1 MTKGFKNW
9 ARKLSILKVKFI
21 AIFLFLSLVP
31 MLTLTFILSAQAT
44 TELKQ
49 KVIDEQS
56 HAVQIGADFIN
67 AWLNEKI
74 SSIEELIQKNPDF
87 KNGDVNNILS
97 KLTLV
102 EQSDPDVSV
111 ITYIDRNGQLTDTN
125 GAKLDGM
132 KFDNV
137 IQVMKDKKI
146 ILSNISKNA
155 ISNKYT
161 IFLEIPILGDQ
172 GEFVG
177 AIQPEIDA
185 STLLER
191 IKGIKL
197 GDSAYAY
204 LLSSDGMYI
213 AHPDEQKVGK
223 NFKAFALPEKVS
235 IYENSVFQNEHGHMA
250 YPEKEGPKSAAYSTI
265 QAAGWK
271 LIVTAPEKDVYQGI
285 KQIQIRAL
293 LVILISAIIISLIAV
308 YVASYMTR
316 PILDISNMMAKVS
329 QGDLT
334 LRLQVKGRDELEKA
348 KENINLMLSSFAEMI
363 RKITQTTEHVAAS
376 SEELTAI
383 ANDSTQSSEHI
394 VQSVD
399 DIVRGSDIQVQ
410 GSEQTSLAME
420 EMATGIQ
427 TITVSASTVADTALS
442 VVQEVTVGNQE
453 IHHAK
458 DQMARMSHT
467 VANTAS
473 MIESLETKSQA
484 IQQTVQL
491 ISEIANQTN
500 LLALNASIEA
510 ARAGEHGRGFSVVA
524 GEVRKLAEETGH
536 ATNHISSHI
545 HEILR
550 SINQAAASMKDGL
563 TEVNMSVVQVEN
575 AGTTFERIQRSV
587 QHVNDQIQE
596 VSAVTEQISAGTEE
610 VSASAHEMSVILKD
624 SANKLSGISQS
635 ANDQHHSMEE
645 ILSASESLSTLA
657 NELQEMVS
665 KFKI

>member
-1 MTKGFKNW
+1 MAKVFKKWVRN
-9 ARKLSILKVKFI
+9 LSILKVKFI
-21 AIFLFLSLVP
+21 AIFLILSLIP
-31 MLTLTFILSAQAT
+31 MLVLTFILNAQFT
-44 TELKQ
+44 SGLKE
-49 KVIDEQS
+49 KVIQEQTL
-56 HAVQIGADFIN
+56 AAGIGSDFIN
-67 AWLNEKI
+67 AWLGDKI
-74 SSIEELIQKNPDF
+74 GAIEELIEKNPDF
-87 KNGDVNNILS
+87 KNGKASDILP

-111 ITYIDRNGQLTDTN
+111 ITFIDRNGQLTDTN
-125 GAKLDGM
+125 GDKLDGT

-137 IQVMKDKKI
+137 VQVMKDKKI
-146 ILSNISKNA
+146 MVSDVYKNS

-161 IFLEIPILGDQ
+161 IFLEIPIVSDQ
-172 GEFVG
+172 GEFIG

-197 GDSAYAY
+197 GDTGYAY
-204 LLSSDGMYI
+204 LLSAGGMYI
-213 AHPDEQKVGK
+213 AHPDEKKVGQD
-223 NFKAFALPEKVS
+223 FKAFALPDKVS
-235 IYENSVFQNEHGHMA
+235 TFQNAVFKNDHGHMS
-250 YPEKEGPKSAAYSTI
+250 YPEEEGAKSAAYATVK
-265 QAAGWK
+265 AAGWK
-271 LIVTAPEKDVYQGI
+271 LIVTAPENEVYLSVE
-285 KQIQIRAL
+285 QIQDNAFLI
-293 LVILISAIIISLIAV
+293 ILFSAIIISFIAV

-316 PILDISNMMAKVS
+316 PILDISNMMTKVAD
-329 QGDLT
+329 GDLT

-348 KENINLMLSSFAEMI
+348 KENINTMLSAFAEMI
-363 RKITQTTEHVAAS
+363 RKITLTTEHVAAS

-383 ANDSTQSSEHI
+383 ANDSTKSSEHI
-394 VQSVD
+394 VKSVG
-399 DIVRGSDIQVQ
+399 DIVQGSEVQVQ

-442 VVQEVTVGNQE
+442 VVDEVIIGNQD
-453 IHHAK
+453 ILHAK
-458 DQMARMSHT
+458 DQMAKMSHT

-473 MIESLETKSQA
+473 IIESLEAKSQA

-510 ARAGEHGRGFSVVA
+510 ARAGEHGRGFAVVA

-536 ATNHISSHI
+536 ATHHISSHI
-545 HEILR
+545 HEILK
-550 SINQAAASMKDGL
+550 SIIDAAASMKDGL
-563 TEVNMSVVQVEN
+563 SEVDMSVVQVDK

-624 SANKLSGISQS
+624 SAKKLSGISKS
-635 ANDQHHSMEE
+635 ATDQHHAMEE
-645 ILSASESLSTLA
+645 IQSASESLSTMA

-665 KFKI
+665 KFKV